1 MSNHSETTDPTRT
14 GNVGPSFIQGSRTGS
29 NMTPGPM
36 EGEAT
41 PETAGDVSGDASGA
55 AANSASAVGEMEAAA
70 RGDTIGNAG
79 QPLDPDTAQ
88 AGGQGAAG
96 LAAAASHD
104 DVADPGTAAPRGL
117 SGVAGVGNPSGA
129 GGPGAGG
136 AMGEG
141 GDSDV
146 TTLGEQ

>member
-1 MSNHSETTDPTRT
+1 M
-14 GNVGPSFIQGSRTGS
+14 
-29 NMTPGPM
+29 
-36 EGEAT
+36 A
-41 PETAGDVSGDASGA
+41 ETAGNVSGDASEA
-55 AANSASAVGEMEAAA
+55 SVNSASAVGEAEAGA
-70 RGDTIGNAG
+70 RGDAIGNAG

-104 DVADPGTAAPRGL
+104 DVENPGITAPRGL
-117 SGVAGVGNPSGA
+117 SGVGGVGNPSGA

>member
-36 EGEAT
+36 EGDAT
-41 PETAGDVSGDASGA
+41 AETAGNGSGEASV
-55 AANSASAVGEMEAAA
+55 NSASAIGEMDAGA

-88 AGGQGAAG
+88 TGGQGAAG
-96 LAAAASHD
+96 LAAAAGHD
-104 DVADPGTAAPRGL
+104 DVENPGTTAPRGL
-117 SGVAGVGNPSGA
+117 SGVGGVG
-129 GGPGAGG
+129 
-136 AMGEG
+136 
-141 GDSDV
+141 
-146 TTLGEQ
+146 